1 VGVDVT
7 LVKIHV
13 PTVFADIFLPRCP
26 GCKDQRKGGGGVR
39 CEDHIAEEGGG
50 EEAPE
55 GFKVNETAAV
65 GGGSGEGGEIVCHGT
80 VCNVLNGGDDHL
92 DQAERSLMIHND
104 RDGCGSRP
112 DEATHFVGGAE
123 EGAAEV
129 VGIVEDDD
137 LLFVVGNKQ
146 EAVGLVEACHF
157 CIEACFKVH
166 RASETGNVPVAGLI
180 RHGKRVEEGIPRG
193 VEGHGAVIIS
203 TKC

>member
-1 VGVDVT
+1 MGVDVT

-55 GFKVNETAAV
+55 GFKVDKTAAV
-65 GGGSGEGGEIVCHGT
+65 GGGSGEGGKIVCRGT

-112 DEATHFVGGAE
+112 DEATHFVGGVE
-123 EGAAEV
+123 EGAAKI
-129 VGIVEDDD
+129 VGVVEDGDS
-137 LLFVVGNKQ
+137 LFFVCREEKT
-146 EAVGLVEACHF
+146 VGLVKRSHFYFEACLK
-157 CIEACFKVH
+157 IH
-166 RASETGNVPVAGLI
+166 RAGETGDVLIAGLVY
-180 RHGKRVEEGIPRG
+180 HGD
-193 VEGHGAVIIS
+193 
-203 TKC
+203 